1 MAPATTIAGTFS
13 RTVTTTFVL
22 KATLTHNGKLVETFS
37 VSRRHRASFENLTRS
52 NNDAVSWLGRQLVKK
67 MVTSKRVM
75 AIAGQLERSTSNAV
89 ASAASSGPTGLI
101 SATPQGAA
109 YAFIVGIEKY
119 RDLPSP
125 DGARADA
132 EAFAQI
138 MKTTLGLPNERVR
151 VALDDRA
158 TAADIRRGVKWLT
171 DNVPAGGRAY
181 FFFSGHGAPDPSSGT
196 SYLVPYD
203 GDPSSLVESAI
214 GLKTLI
220 DTLVK
225 LGIWLAGLF
234 IAAIVVMPG
243 LTAASLLAGLGIG
256 AVAIGFAF
264 QDIFE
269 NFLAGVLIMLR
280 EKMRIGDV
288 IECEGITG
296 KVEHITLRETHV
308 RKLSGELTVVP
319 NSILFKNPVEIL
331 TDDSQRR
338 HEVVV
343 GVSYDTQL
351 DRAAEVIRQAVEDVE
366 DVLASKG
373 IDIFAQEF
381 NSSSVDFL
389 VRWWAGSTPRDGWES
404 KDKVVRAVKAA
415 LDEAGIEIPFPYV
428 THTFKETVPVS
439 HLGDTSRST
448 P

>member
-1 MAPATTIAGTFS
+1 MNYIKTLRDQLQDMGEGFVESLPSLAIAIFIVFLTWIVARFGARIS
-13 RTVTTTFVL
+13 DMIVGRTEL
-22 KATLTHNGKLVETFS
+22 
-37 VSRRHRASFENLTRS
+37 RAS
-52 NNDAVSWLGRQLVKK
+52 
-67 MVTSKRVM
+67 
-75 AIAGQLERSTSNAV
+75 
-89 ASAASSGPTGLI
+89 
-101 SATPQGAA
+101 
-109 YAFIVGIEKY
+109 
-119 RDLPSP
+119 
-125 DGARADA
+125 
-132 EAFAQI
+132 
-138 MKTTLGLPNERVR
+138 
-151 VALDDRA
+151 
-158 TAADIRRGVKWLT
+158 
-171 DNVPAGGRAY
+171 
-181 FFFSGHGAPDPSSGT
+181 
-196 SYLVPYD
+196 
-203 GDPSSLVESAI
+203 
-214 GLKTLI
+214 LKTLI

-288 IECEGITG
+288 IECEGISG

-404 KDKVVRAVKAA
+404 KDKVVRAIKAA

>member
-1 MAPATTIAGTFS
+1 MNYIETLRDQLQDMGEGFVESLPSLAIAIFIVFLTWIVARFGARIS
-13 RTVTTTFVL
+13 DMIVGRTEL
-22 KATLTHNGKLVETFS
+22 
-37 VSRRHRASFENLTRS
+37 RAS
-52 NNDAVSWLGRQLVKK
+52 
-67 MVTSKRVM
+67 
-75 AIAGQLERSTSNAV
+75 
-89 ASAASSGPTGLI
+89 
-101 SATPQGAA
+101 
-109 YAFIVGIEKY
+109 
-119 RDLPSP
+119 
-125 DGARADA
+125 
-132 EAFAQI
+132 
-138 MKTTLGLPNERVR
+138 
-151 VALDDRA
+151 
-158 TAADIRRGVKWLT
+158 
-171 DNVPAGGRAY
+171 
-181 FFFSGHGAPDPSSGT
+181 
-196 SYLVPYD
+196 
-203 GDPSSLVESAI
+203 
-214 GLKTLI
+214 LKTLI

-288 IECEGITG
+288 IECEGISG

>member
-1 MAPATTIAGTFS
+1 MQATQTTPAGETYDQTVNTFS
-13 RTVTTTFVL
+13 
-22 KATLTHNGKLVETFS
+22 TLQ
-37 VSRRHRASFENLTRS
+37 
-52 NNDAVSWLGRQLVKK
+52 DQLVDMAEGLVRAVPG
-67 MVTSKRVM
+67 MV
-75 AIAGQLERSTSNAV
+75 IALLVLLLTWIVAKFAV
-89 ASAASSGPTGLI
+89 RIADRLIGSSEI
-101 SATPQGAA
+101 
-109 YAFIVGIEKY
+109 
-119 RDLPSP
+119 RPS
-125 DGARADA
+125 
-132 EAFAQI
+132 
-138 MKTTLGLPNERVR
+138 
-151 VALDDRA
+151 
-158 TAADIRRGVKWLT
+158 
-171 DNVPAGGRAY
+171 
-181 FFFSGHGAPDPSSGT
+181 
-196 SYLVPYD
+196 
-203 GDPSSLVESAI
+203 
-214 GLKTLI
+214 LKQLI
-220 DTLVK
+220 DTIVRLT
-225 LGIWLAGLF
+225 IWIIGLMV
-234 IAAIVVMPG
+234 ALIVVMPG
-243 LTAASLLAGLGIG
+243 MTPASLLAGLGIG

-269 NFLAGVLIMLR
+269 NFLAGVLIMVR

-319 NSILFKNPVEIL
+319 NSILFKNPVEIF
-331 TDDSQRR
+331 TDEEQRR

-351 DRAAEVIRQAVEDVE
+351 DHAADVIRRAVEDID

-404 KDKVVRAVKAA
+404 KDKVVRAIKAA

-439 HLGDTSRST
+439 QLGDTSRKT

>member
-1 MAPATTIAGTFS
+1 MNYIETLRDQLQDMGEGFVESLPSLAIAIFIVFLTWIVARFGARIS
-13 RTVTTTFVL
+13 DMIVGRTEL
-22 KATLTHNGKLVETFS
+22 
-37 VSRRHRASFENLTRS
+37 RAS
-52 NNDAVSWLGRQLVKK
+52 
-67 MVTSKRVM
+67 
-75 AIAGQLERSTSNAV
+75 
-89 ASAASSGPTGLI
+89 
-101 SATPQGAA
+101 
-109 YAFIVGIEKY
+109 
-119 RDLPSP
+119 
-125 DGARADA
+125 
-132 EAFAQI
+132 
-138 MKTTLGLPNERVR
+138 
-151 VALDDRA
+151 
-158 TAADIRRGVKWLT
+158 
-171 DNVPAGGRAY
+171 
-181 FFFSGHGAPDPSSGT
+181 
-196 SYLVPYD
+196 
-203 GDPSSLVESAI
+203 
-214 GLKTLI
+214 LKTLI

-225 LGIWLAGLF
+225 LGVWLAGLF

-256 AVAIGFAF
+256 AVANGFAF

>member
-1 MAPATTIAGTFS
+1 MNYIETLRDQLQDMGEGFIESLPSLAIAIFIVFLTWIVARFGARIS
-13 RTVTTTFVL
+13 DMIVGRTEL
-22 KATLTHNGKLVETFS
+22 
-37 VSRRHRASFENLTRS
+37 RAS
-52 NNDAVSWLGRQLVKK
+52 
-67 MVTSKRVM
+67 
-75 AIAGQLERSTSNAV
+75 
-89 ASAASSGPTGLI
+89 
-101 SATPQGAA
+101 
-109 YAFIVGIEKY
+109 
-119 RDLPSP
+119 
-125 DGARADA
+125 
-132 EAFAQI
+132 
-138 MKTTLGLPNERVR
+138 
-151 VALDDRA
+151 
-158 TAADIRRGVKWLT
+158 
-171 DNVPAGGRAY
+171 
-181 FFFSGHGAPDPSSGT
+181 
-196 SYLVPYD
+196 
-203 GDPSSLVESAI
+203 
-214 GLKTLI
+214 LKTLI

-225 LGIWLAGLF
+225 LGVWLAGLF